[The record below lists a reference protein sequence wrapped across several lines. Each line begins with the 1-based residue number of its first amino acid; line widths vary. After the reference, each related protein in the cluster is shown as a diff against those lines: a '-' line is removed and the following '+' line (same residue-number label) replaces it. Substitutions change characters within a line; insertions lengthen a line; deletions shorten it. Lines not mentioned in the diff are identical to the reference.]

1 MTWAIIYT
9 LWLMSVVW
17 LMWWIYNDEED
28 NDI

>member
-1 MTWAIIYT
+1 MIWAIVYT
-9 LWLMSVVW
+9 LWLMAVVW

>member
-1 MTWAIIYT
+1 MTWGIVYT
-9 LWLMSVVW
+9 LWLMTVVW

>member
-1 MTWAIIYT
+1 MTWAVVYT
-9 LWLMSVVW
+9 LWLITVVW